1 MFLEERYEKIIELLE
16 KKGRVTVKELSQ
28 TFNVTEDC
36 IRKDLREL
44 ENRGNLKRVYG
55 GAMIQR
61 NHSDIKP
68 LDERKNINIDAKRS
82 AALRA
87 VDLIEEGDIIFLD
100 VSTTNLE
107 MAKILNKMDIKVTV
121 VSNML
126 EIILE
131 LRKNPTIRTISIGG
145 EFNKEVGAIVG
156 AAANRYINEFT
167 FDKAFIGVC
176 GVNMDTGNISTLDLE
191 DGNTKKTIIS
201 CSNKSYVLMEN
212 EKFNYDEFFKF
223 ASITDISSIIT
234 EQGIINK

>member
-87 VDLIEEGDIIFLD
+87 VDLIEEGDI
-100 VSTTNLE
+100 V
-107 MAKILNKMDIKVTV
+107 KILDY
-121 VSNML
+121 
-126 EIILE
+126 
-131 LRKNPTIRTISIGG
+131 
-145 EFNKEVGAIVG
+145 EFE
-156 AAANRYINEFT
+156 Y
-167 FDKAFIGVC
+167 
-176 GVNMDTGNISTLDLE
+176 
-191 DGNTKKTIIS
+191 TK
-201 CSNKSYVLMEN
+201 
-212 EKFNYDEFFKF
+212 
-223 ASITDISSIIT
+223 
-234 EQGIINK
+234 